1 MSKKNLNFI
10 RSSFAL
16 IGNVRTTFI
25 KQPCRLSLWTKI
37 TSALNEVFLMKNK
50 MFELKKLGIQLTAR
64 IFKSIG
70 DVFWL
75 TLIYLMDFQ
84 QERYYLRISQHF
96 NRWSTLSHPLPC
108 SSLLFLFQSVF
119 VVLIL
124 FFSFIDTLYLWKNKH
139 FSLCGI
145 WMKEKGKKA
154 NSQRDKIKE
163 TTNEKAEN
171 TRWTPRRIIWRIG
184 KSIKNTWAF

>member
-1 MSKKNLNFI
+1 MYEQHLLNNHVDWVYEPKLHRLWMKFFI
-10 RSSFAL
+10 WK
-16 IGNVRTTFI
+16 I
-25 KQPCRLSLWTKI
+25 KCLSW
-37 TSALNEVFLMKNK
+37 E
-50 MFELKKLGIQLTAR
+50 KLAILLTAR

-70 DVFWL
+70 DIFWL

-84 QERYYLRISQHF
+84 QERYYLRISQHL
-96 NRWSTLSHPLPC
+96 NRWSTLFHPLSC

-139 FSLCGI
+139 FSLCGY

-154 NSQRDKIKE
+154 NSQRDEIKE

-171 TRWTPRRIIWRIG
+171 TRWTPRRIIWRSG